1 MSYQSMEEA
10 RMRCEKE
17 KIPFWKAVQ
26 IEDADERGVSLE
38 DSWKQMEY
46 MWQSMLM
53 SRIEYPPAD
62 LWERK
67 AV

>member
-26 IEDADERGVSLE
+26 IEDADERGYL
-38 DSWKQMEY
+38 WKIRG
-46 MWQSMLM
+46 
-53 SRIEYPPAD
+53 SRWNICGSP
-62 LWERK
+62 
-67 AV
+67 

>member
-46 MWQSMLM
+46 MWQSMKDNL
-53 SRIEYPPAD
+53 
-62 LWERK
+62 
-67 AV
+67 